1 MERLSVEN
9 CAADLESL
17 YILVVNI
24 FSLISVLNNF
34 LRHSVEITSFLSDKF
49 K

>member
-1 MERLSVEN
+1 MEHLSVEK

-34 LRHSVEITSFLSDKF
+34 LSVEITSFLSNKLR
-49 K
+49 